1 MGSCWETTQS
11 RSWIN
16 DAGKG
21 KVVVPSKFVK
31 EKIVE
36 RENEDE
42 DEEEDDKD
50 EEEEEESSLDPSSK
64 DTSTTGT
71 PLSSERR

>member
-11 RSWIN
+11 SIWIN

-21 KVVVPSKFVK
+21 KVVVPSKFVN

-36 RENEDE
+36 RESE

-50 EEEEEESSLDPSSK
+50 EDEEEEEEPSLDPSSK